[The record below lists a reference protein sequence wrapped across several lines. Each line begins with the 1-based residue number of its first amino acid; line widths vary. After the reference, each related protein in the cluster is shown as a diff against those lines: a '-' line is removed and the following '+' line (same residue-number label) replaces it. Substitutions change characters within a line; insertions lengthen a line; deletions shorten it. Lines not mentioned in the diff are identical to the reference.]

1 MRTWSSLSSL
11 SFWQVSFAKQ
21 ETTSMTSAAAD
32 IAPELEKLRRV
43 SVQKIRE
50 FLLQRVAS
58 LKKKMTNIQ
67 ILQQSV
73 HASVDACS

>member
-1 MRTWSSLSSL
+1 M
-11 SFWQVSFAKQ
+11 
-21 ETTSMTSAAAD
+21 
-32 IAPELEKLRRV
+32 

-50 FLLQRVAS
+50 FFLQRVAS

-73 HASVDACS
+73 LLITP